1 MDDSLNALWMEL
13 FLFYKNPLDHKNSNL
28 AMSRRDREAITKGA
42 FGKEG
47 CVFNPRQ
54 GGQEAQHGR
63 QVQDRAAA
71 AGRLAKVEVG
81 LFVQDDLR
89 LEKHKLDSKPH

>member
-47 CVFNPRQ
+47 CVFNSRK
-54 GGQEAQHGR
+54 GGRKRSTGVKFKTGPQLL
-63 QVQDRAAA
+63 
-71 AGRLAKVEVG
+71 AGLRKWKLD
-81 LFVQDDLR
+81 FVQDDLR

>member
-1 MDDSLNALWMEL
+1 MDDSSLNALWMEL

-47 CVFNPRQ
+47 CVFNPRK
-54 GGQEAQHGR
+54 GGRKRSTGVKFKTGPQLL
-63 QVQDRAAA
+63 
-71 AGRLAKVEVG
+71 AG
-81 LFVQDDLR
+81 LR
-89 LEKHKLDSKPH
+89 KWKLDFVYKVTSQTRKPH